1 MYSQVHYKI
10 LNPASTHFRPAT
22 CEDVDCGGYVNG
34 WQSTIDESTDLGQ
47 AQAHYIRA
55 QSGRRFTETRTPAG
69 LTEFTFPAG
78 QECFRS
84 GEHKTNIG
92 RAPLFVVDS
101 GNRRYRHSSADSW
114 ADDLRTHVG
123 GIVDEINK
131 G

>member
-22 CEDVDCGGYVNG
+22 CEEVDCAGYLNG
-34 WQSTIDESTDLGQ
+34 WKSVIDESTDLGRTQ
-47 AQAHYIRA
+47 AEYIRRR
-55 QSGRRFTETRTPAG
+55 SGRMFTEDRTVAG

-78 QECFRS
+78 QSCFRS

-92 RAPLFVVDS
+92 RAPLFVVDA
-101 GNRRYRHSSADSW
+101 GDRRYRHSSADSW
-114 ADDLRTHVG
+114 ADDLRTHTSQ
-123 GIVDEINK
+123 IIDEINK